1 MTKILKKYLIVI
13 VGPTASG
20 KTSLAIKVA
29 KKLKCEI
36 ISADS
41 RQFFKEMNIGTAKP
55 NEKELSKIKH
65 HFINNLSVKDEYNAG
80 NFENDALKTLDN
92 LYKKFNYVIMT
103 GGSGLYIDAV
113 CYGLDFFPKIPI
125 EFREKLINE
134 FKRKGLKNLLNEL
147 KIKDIKYYRKVDK
160 NNFHRIIRAL
170 EVIRF
175 SGKRFSDFT
184 KNSKKKRNFQII
196 KIGIEHKKEKLHEFI
211 DRRVDLMVH
220 NGLFDEVK
228 DLIKYKNKN
237 ALNTLGYKEVFQYF
251 KNKNSK
257 KEIINEIKIN
267 TKKYAKRQNTWFN
280 RNNDVKWF
288 KLNFEK
294 IINYIN
300 KQINNY

>member
-29 KKLKCEI
+29 EKLKCEI

-65 HFINNLSVKDEYNAG
+65 HFINNLSVKDDYNAG

-113 CYGLDFFPKIPI
+113 CYGLDSFPKIPI

-196 KIGIEHKKEKLHEFI
+196 KIGIEHKKEKLHTFI

-257 KEIINEIKIN
+257 KEIINQIKIN

>member
-65 HFINNLSVKDEYNAG
+65 HFINNLSVKDDYNAG

-113 CYGLDFFPKIPI
+113 CYGLDSFPKIPI

-196 KIGIEHKKEKLHEFI
+196 KIGIEHKKKKLHEFI

-257 KEIINEIKIN
+257 KEIINQIKIN

>member
-65 HFINNLSVKDEYNAG
+65 HFINNLSVKDDYNAG

-257 KEIINEIKIN
+257 KEIINQIKIN

>member
-1 MTKILKKYLIVI
+1 MTKILKKYLIVV

-65 HFINNLSVKDEYNAG
+65 HFINNLSVKDDYNAG

-257 KEIINEIKIN
+257 KEIINQIKIN

>member
-13 VGPTASG
+13 LGPTASG
-20 KTSLAIKVA
+20 KTNLAIKVA
-29 KKLKCEI
+29 EKLKCEI

-65 HFINNLSVKDEYNAG
+65 HFINNLSVNDEYNAG
-80 NFENDALKTLDN
+80 SFENDALKTLDN
-92 LYKKFNYVIMT
+92 LYKKSNYVIMT

-113 CYGLDFFPKIPI
+113 CYGLDPFPKIPL
-125 EFREKLINE
+125 EFREKLIYE

-147 KIKDIKYYRKVDK
+147 KIKDIKYYEKVDK

-175 SGKRFSDFT
+175 SGKRFSDFR

-196 KIGIEHKKEKLHEFI
+196 KIGIEHKKEKLHKLI

-220 NGLFDEVK
+220 DGLFNEVK
-228 DLIKYKNKN
+228 DLIKHKNKN
-237 ALNTLGYKEVFQYF
+237 ALNTVGYKEVFKYF
-251 KNKNSK
+251 KNKKTK

-267 TKKYAKRQNTWFN
+267 TKKYAKRQNTWFYKD
-280 RNNDVKWF
+280 NDVKWF
-288 KLNFEK
+288 EIDFEK
-294 IINYIN
+294 IMNYIN
-300 KQINNY
+300 KEINNY

>member
-29 KKLKCEI
+29 EKLKCEI

-65 HFINNLSVKDEYNAG
+65 HFINNLSVKDDYNAG

>member
-13 VGPTASG
+13 LGPTASG

-29 KKLKCEI
+29 EKLKCEI

-65 HFINNLSVKDEYNAG
+65 HFINNLSVKDDYNAG

-113 CYGLDFFPKIPI
+113 CYGLDSFPKIPI
-125 EFREKLINE
+125 EFREKLIYE

-196 KIGIEHKKEKLHEFI
+196 KIGIEHKK
-211 DRRVDLMVH
+211 
-220 NGLFDEVK
+220 
-228 DLIKYKNKN
+228 
-237 ALNTLGYKEVFQYF
+237 
-251 KNKNSK
+251 K
-257 KEIINEIKIN
+257 K
-267 TKKYAKRQNTWFN
+267 TS
-280 RNNDVKWF
+280 
-288 KLNFEK
+288 
-294 IINYIN
+294 
-300 KQINNY
+300 

>member
-20 KTSLAIKVA
+20 KTSIAIKVA

-65 HFINNLSVKDEYNAG
+65 HFINNLSVKDDYNAG

-257 KEIINEIKIN
+257 KEIINQIKIN

>member
-29 KKLKCEI
+29 EKLKCEI

-65 HFINNLSVKDEYNAG
+65 HFINNLSVKDDYNAG

-257 KEIINEIKIN
+257 KEIINQIKIN

>member
-65 HFINNLSVKDEYNAG
+65 HFINNLSVKDDYNAG

-196 KIGIEHKKEKLHEFI
+196 KIGIEHKKKKLHEFI

-257 KEIINEIKIN
+257 KEIINQIKIN

>member
-13 VGPTASG
+13 LGPTASG

-65 HFINNLSVKDEYNAG
+65 HFINNLSVKDDYNAG

-257 KEIINEIKIN
+257 KEIINQIKIN

>member
-29 KKLKCEI
+29 KKIKCEI

-65 HFINNLSVKDEYNAG
+65 HFINNLSVKDDYNAG

-196 KIGIEHKKEKLHEFI
+196 KIGIEHKKKKLHEFI

-257 KEIINEIKIN
+257 KEIINQIKIN